1 MPCKERMIKVLRTEN
16 YGIGYYNYS
25 CDNGEFSTA
34 VISKNYKTLPY
45 QLCNKIS
52 KEFGIYNMNRTDI
65 ISIVVKILKEYY
77 DLYKDEIECNW
88 LDFLEVGILI
98 VKHYENQK
106 VNNIVSVLIGE
117 MIYMEQIDENATPTI
132 IRGSAGVKFANNHL
146 MIINQRKVMIHVMP
160 NRYYQTL
167 CRNKVYNSN
176 EELIGSI
183 IVSQK
188 E

>member
-65 ISIVVKILKEYY
+65 ISIVVKILKEYLKQKKLDTY
-77 DLYKDEIECNW
+77 IEADGGIN
-88 LDFLEVGILI
+88 LITIEDVNEAGVDIAVVGNGILKSDNYKET
-98 VKHYENQK
+98 VRKLKY
-106 VNNIVSVLIGE
+106 NN
-117 MIYMEQIDENATPTI
+117 
-132 IRGSAGVKFANNHL
+132 
-146 MIINQRKVMIHVMP
+146 
-160 NRYYQTL
+160 
-167 CRNKVYNSN
+167 
-176 EELIGSI
+176 
-183 IVSQK
+183 
-188 E
+188 